1 MGAEGDRAANSTRS
15 PENGSADTQTGS
27 GWCGNNTTTESS
39 VSGEALPACLPPTLG
54 GNRPFPA
61 FLKLREGNSNATRVQ
76 LRTFDPFSGAA
87 TCPLLRV
94 TTRGNDGWSDGTF
107 AHLNAPA
114 SELPDSA
121 PRRSGQPRR
130 DLERLL
136 LGDERPA
143 RPSLAL

>member
-1 MGAEGDRAANSTRS
+1 MGRAGPSRQQHAIMGERKC
-15 PENGSADTQTGS
+15 ARCTGLRRVI
-27 GWCGNNTTTESS
+27 C
-39 VSGEALPACLPPTLG
+39 SGEALPACLPPTLG